1 FRMLLIKNLR
11 QIVQVVDDT
20 TTEFLVGE
28 SMKNLKILSSPDC
41 SLCIAVD
48 KKDGKI
54 SFVGEETKIGVLP
67 PNVETIDG
75 KGGCAL
81 PSFVDGHTH
90 PVFAGDRVHEFA
102 MKLAGATYNEVQK
115 AGGGIHFTTEKTRE
129 ASEETLYRD
138 LQRIVGRMIE
148 SGTTT
153 IEAKS
158 GYGLDEETEMK
169 MLRVLDRASSS
180 LPIEISSTFCG
191 AHAVPRGS
199 TEEKQRDLIV
209 DRVIPRI
216 AEAKEKGELRSVE
229 NIDVFC
235 ETGNFGVEST
245 EKILRAGQS
254 IGLTP
259 NFHAEELTY
268 IGGVEMGARI
278 GSRGM
283 SHLEEISD
291 EGINAMAEA
300 KSAAILLPST
310 AFILRLTPPPARKM
324 IERGV
329 IVALGSDF
337 NPNAHCLSMPL
348 IMSLACITL
357 RLSMEE
363 ALVAATLNAAYSIR
377 RGTSHGALSV
387 GRQADL
393 LILSSDRWENLIY
406 QMGDHSHL
414 ISLVIKK
421 GKIVHTRT

>member
-1 FRMLLIKNLR
+1 MLLIKNLR
-11 QIVQVVDDT
+11 QIVQIVDDSS
-20 TTEFLVGE
+20 TEFLVGDA
-28 SMKNLKILSSPDC
+28 MKGIKILSSPEC
-41 SLCIAVD
+41 SLCIAIR
-48 KKDGKI
+48 KKEGKI
-54 SFVGEETKIGVLP
+54 SFVGEESEVGVLP
-67 PNVETIDG
+67 PGVEIVDG

-102 MKLAGATYNEVQK
+102 MKLAGATYNEVQA

-129 ASEETLYRD
+129 ASEETLYGD
-138 LQRIVGRMIE
+138 LERIVSRMIQ

-180 LPIEISSTFCG
+180 LAIEISTTFCG

-199 TEEKQRDLIV
+199 NEEKQTELIV

-216 AEAKEKGELRSVE
+216 DEAKKKGELKSVE

-245 EKILRAGQS
+245 ERILRAGQS
-254 IGLTP
+254 IGLAP
-259 NFHAEELTY
+259 NFHAEELSY

-278 GSRGM
+278 GARGM
-283 SHLEEISD
+283 SHLEEISH
-291 EGINAMAEA
+291 EGIEAMARA
-300 KSAAILLPST
+300 RSAAVLLPST

-329 IVALGSDF
+329 IIGLGSDF
-337 NPNAHCLSMPL
+337 NPNAHCLSMPM
-348 IMSLACITL
+348 IMSLACITM

-363 ALVAATLNAAYSIR
+363 SLVAATINAAYSIG
-377 RGTSHGALSV
+377 RGATHGALSP

-393 LILSSDRWENLIY
+393 LLLSSNRWENLIY
-406 QMGDHSHL
+406 QIGDHSHL
-414 ISLVIKK
+414 ISTVIKR
-421 GKIVHTRT
+421 GKIVHKRE

>member
-1 FRMLLIKNLR
+1 MLLIKNLR
-11 QIVQVVDDT
+11 QIVQVVDDS
-20 TTEFLVGE
+20 TTEYLIGDA
-28 SMKNLKILSSPDC
+28 MKNLKILSSPDC
-41 SLCIAVD
+41 TLCIAID
-48 KKDGKI
+48 TKTGKI
-54 SFVGEETKIGVLP
+54 SYVGEENGVGILP
-67 PNVETIDG
+67 PDVEVIDG

-102 MKLAGATYNEVQK
+102 MKLAGATYNEVQA
-115 AGGGIHFTTEKTRE
+115 AGGGIHFTTDKTRE
-129 ASEETLYRD
+129 ASEESLFRD
-138 LQRIVGRMIE
+138 LEKIITRMVQ

-158 GYGLDEETEMK
+158 GYGLDEDTEMK

-199 TEEKQRDLIV
+199 TEEKQTQLIV

-216 AEAKEKGELRSVE
+216 AEAKKKGELKSVE

-235 ETGNFGVEST
+235 ETGNFGVQST

-254 IGLTP
+254 IGLAP

-278 GSRGM
+278 GARGM
-283 SHLEEISD
+283 SHLEEISQ
-291 EGINAMAEA
+291 EGIISMASA
-300 KSAAILLPST
+300 KSAAVLLPST
-310 AFILRLTPPPARKM
+310 AFILRLTPPPARK
-324 IERGV
+324 IIDSGV

-337 NPNAHCLSMPL
+337 NPNAHCLSMPM
-348 IMSLACITL
+348 IMSLACITMK
-357 RLSMEE
+357 LSMEE
-363 ALVAATLNAAYSIR
+363 ALVAATINSAYSIG
-377 RGTSHGALSV
+377 RGSSHGALSS

-393 LILSSDRWENLIY
+393 LLLSSPRWDNLIY

-414 ISLVIKK
+414 INIVIKK
-421 GKIVHTRT
+421 GKIVHRKQ